1 MKIHILILGTIL
13 TSFSLVS
20 AQNAYDAIHLSENEF
35 GFGTKALGM
44 GGAFTGL
51 ADDYSAIY
59 WNPAGLGQLAD
70 RMLYSELT
78 HSNFTND
85 ALYNNELTSDSRNY
99 THFGSFGFVR
109 PVETTRGSLVFAF
122 GYNRIQGFDKH
133 LMFSGMDSLSNNI
146 GFDIAVNDSI
156 SEYYPF
162 DINTFRSEEMVTE
175 GGIHEWTAGGAV
187 MLSPNFTVGLS
198 AALRSGS
205 EDYRLHYQQT
215 DINNN
220 FIEYPA
226 DFHAY
231 SVKNLLQSEYT
242 SLVLKIGGM
251 FTLGD
256 NLSLGGT
263 ITLPSITA
271 IDEIHSTDDV
281 LTFDDGYEDIAE
293 STGQFEYRIKNPFI
307 FDGGLALHTPWL
319 TVSGSARYRDWSQV
333 QFNVD
338 RNDYDDADYREFL
351 DENETIRQNY
361 QPTVEYRLGGEL
373 SVIPKVTL
381 RGGYVL
387 IPSPLKQTIDDRNKE
402 YFTGG
407 ISLLLDRYVSLDA
420 TMITGKW
427 RESSSDS
434 YTPEGT
440 QEDISI
446 TKFTVGFSYRF

>member
-1 MKIHILILGTIL
+1 
-13 TSFSLVS
+13 
-20 AQNAYDAIHLSENEF
+20 
-35 GFGTKALGM
+35 
-44 GGAFTGL
+44 
-51 ADDYSAIY
+51 
-59 WNPAGLGQLAD
+59 
-70 RMLYSELT
+70 
-78 HSNFTND
+78 
-85 ALYNNELTSDSRNY
+85 
-99 THFGSFGFVR
+99 
-109 PVETTRGSLVFAF
+109 
-122 GYNRIQGFDKH
+122 
-133 LMFSGMDSLSNNI
+133 MFSGTDSLSNNL
-146 GFDIAVNDSI
+146 GFDIAVNDSV

-162 DINTFRSEEMVTE
+162 DINAFRSEEMVTE

-187 MLSPNFTVGLS
+187 MLSPNFTIGLS

-215 DINNN
+215 DIANVFN
-220 FIEYPA
+220 EYPA
-226 DFHAY
+226 DYHAY

-251 FTLGD
+251 FTLGE

-263 ITLPSITA
+263 ITLPSTTA

-281 LTFDDGYEDIAE
+281 LTFDDGYEDITE
-293 STGQFEYRIKNPFI
+293 STGQFEYRVKKPFV
-307 FDGGLALHTPWL
+307 FDGGLALRTPWV
-319 TVSGSARYRDWSQV
+319 TVSGSARYRDWSQI
-333 QFNVD
+333 QFKVD

-373 SVIPKVTL
+373 SIIPKVKL

-387 IPSPLKQTIDDRNKE
+387 IPSPLKQAIDDGNKE

-420 TMITGKW
+420 TIITGKW
-427 RESSSDS
+427 QENSSDS

-440 QEDISI
+440 QEDISV
-446 TKFTVGFSYRF
+446 TKFIVGFSYRF